1 MASPSRSTERE
12 EERRFNAR
20 TLAIASAASAT
31 AAVVTSQLWF
41 AGTWIAAAMTPVL
54 VTLVSEMLHRPTEK
68 IAQRLTTSERTALL
82 AEAAGPGRRPRRDAD
97 RLPERAE
104 SEPGSGEPLPGES
117 RPGVPVREP
126 GQTRFYRSSATP
138 RRRRIAVGA
147 VLTTSAL
154 ALLIAVVALTV
165 PELVAGG
172 SIGKGDGR
180 TTLFSPSKK
189 KSDSSKEEEKPTETE
204 QRQEQEQPAATEQET
219 APQQEQLT
227 ETTPEEE
234 LPTETTPPPAT
245 PLPQTTPAP
254 PAQP

>member
-1 MASPSRSTERE
+1 MASPSRSAERE
-12 EERRFNAR
+12 EERRFNLR

-31 AAVVTSQLWF
+31 AAVVTSQLWIH
-41 AGTWIAAAMTPVL
+41 GTWIAAAMTPVL
-54 VTLVSEMLHRPTEK
+54 VTLVSELLHRPTEK
-68 IAQRLTTSERTALL
+68 IAQRLTTSERAALL
-82 AEAAGPGRRPRRDAD
+82 AEAAGPGRPPRRDAG

-104 SEPGSGEPLPGES
+104 SEPGLPARQPGE
-117 RPGVPVREP
+117 
-126 GQTRFYRSSATP
+126 TRFYRSAATP
-138 RRRRIAVGA
+138 RRRKLALGA

-180 TTLFSPSKK
+180 TTLFSSSTK
-189 KSDSSKEEEKPTETE
+189 KSDSSEEKTEPTETE
-204 QRQEQEQPAATEQET
+204 QEEQEPAETEQQT
-219 APQQEQLT
+219 TPAQQEQLT

-234 LPTETTPPPAT
+234 LPTETTPPPDT
-245 PLPQTTPAP
+245 PLQQTTPAP